1 MRRLLADNF
10 IWIAQE
16 YESTVLSDESKTLYR
31 INPIDKLSKLLA
43 KIEDIKYEEGTELSS
58 EEKEKIGNYISLI
71 ITLLE
76 NKKLLAATPSAI
88 KNLLERDEMKN
99 LSKELLMKKVRIGT
113 NTPKSL
119 WEKIVDCM
127 QYSVIRTHVLPKF
140 IKKIGIKAC
149 VYCNANYV
157 ITDCENKAYYELDH
171 FYPKSRYPFL
181 SISFFNLQP
190 SCSSCNHSKGAE
202 ERKRYFNLWSS
213 SPSVPLDVFRF
224 SIEKERQIQYWIN
237 LRQEELKIDVGV
249 VNEEDEEMLQN
260 MKDDL
265 GLEKIYAEHLD
276 TAEEILWRK
285 KIYDGEYK
293 MYIIEALS
301 ELGIT
306 NEDINRFILGS
317 YASAN
322 DIHKRPLSKLIQDIY
337 NSIDISE

>member
-1 MRRLLADNF
+1 MRRLLAENF
-10 IWIAQE
+10 LGVALE
-16 YESTVLSDESKTLYR
+16 YEVAVLSDESKSLYR
-31 INPIDKLSKLLA
+31 IDPIGKLSKLKEKVEEA
-43 KIEDIKYEEGTELSS
+43 KNADGTEIST
-58 EEKEKIGNYISLI
+58 EEKKKYSNYIDLI
-71 ITLLE
+71 ITLLTD
-76 NKKLLAATPSAI
+76 KKLLAATPSEI
-88 KNLLERDEMKN
+88 NNLLEKN
-99 LSKELLMKKVRIGT
+99 EIQAISKELLVKKVRIGK
-113 NTPKSL
+113 NNPKSF

-127 QYSVIRTHVLPKF
+127 QYTVIRTHILPRF

-157 ITDCENKAYYELDH
+157 ITDCDNKAYYELDH
-171 FYPKSRYPFL
+171 FYPKSSYPFL

-213 SPSVPLDVFRF
+213 TPSVPLDVFRF
-224 SIEKERQIQYWIN
+224 SIENERQIQYWIN
-237 LRQEELKIDVGV
+237 LRREELKIDVGV

-276 TAEEILWRK
+276 TAEEILWKK

-293 MYIIEALS
+293 KYIIEALS

-306 NEDINRFILGS
+306 KEDINRFIFGGYTS
-317 YASAN
+317 P
-322 DIHKRPLSKLIQDIY
+322 DDVHKRPLSKLIQDIS
-337 NSIDISE
+337 NSIEISE